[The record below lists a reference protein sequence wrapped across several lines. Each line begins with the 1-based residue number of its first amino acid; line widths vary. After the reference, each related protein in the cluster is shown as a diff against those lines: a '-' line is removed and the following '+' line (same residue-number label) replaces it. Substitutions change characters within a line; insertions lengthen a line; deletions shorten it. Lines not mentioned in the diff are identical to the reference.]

1 MRFFLVALDPGTGTV
16 RLIKEGTYAQR
27 QDALDV
33 LGPAVDEDSSLA
45 TSDLFLVDLDQIA
58 PVVLYRPATPTVA
71 PEEPLADAWIAP
83 ADEPAADEA
92 VEEAVLEGPEPLWVP
107 DETLTPAEPDDG
119 DLADALRRAAS
130 RMESEGI
137 VAPPS
142 VEEFAAQGASEPPA
156 ATALTEEAL
165 AEGLLVD
172 QEPWPWE
179 STAGEDTGPT
189 AAEDTAV
196 AAVEESAKPEAL
208 PAAGMGDQDGAIVEL
223 EAALSLDSALPDA
236 VVAPEQ
242 SGVFEPVGIDEP
254 GLEEVQLLTP
264 VGDLA
269 SHPLIMGEYA
279 PDPGADVDELTLS
292 ELEALAASLGSPVSS
307 ADAAV
312 EVEVAPVIGTDGVES
327 PADEAQAVE
336 VPAEE
341 ATIAE
346 ASTAGTDTAETVVVA
361 PVATPSEEKA
371 YEPGGLDIAAYTC
384 DDCVYVET
392 CPKARQEGPATCG
405 SFQWKSV

>member
-1 MRFFLVALDPGTGTV
+1 MRFFLVALDPGTGAV
-16 RLIKEGTYAQR
+16 RLIKDGTYAQR

-45 TSDLFLVDLDQIA
+45 ASDLFLVDLDQIA

-83 ADEPAADEA
+83 ADEPEADAAI
-92 VEEAVLEGPEPLWVP
+92 EEAVLEGPEPLWVP
-107 DETLTPAEPDDG
+107 DETLVPASPEDG

-142 VEEFAAQGASEPPA
+142 VEEFAAQAAAEPPA
-156 ATALTEEAL
+156 VESAG
-165 AEGLLVD
+165 GLLVD
-172 QEPWPWE
+172 PEPWPWE
-179 STAGEDTGPT
+179 STVTEDAPT
-189 AAEDTAV
+189 AAA
-196 AAVEESAKPEAL
+196 EETPKPEAL
-208 PAAGMGDQDGAIVEL
+208 TAGEADDQAGAALDL
-223 EAALSLDSALPDA
+223 EAALALDTPLPEDDT
-236 VVAPEQ
+236 APEQ
-242 SGVFEPVGIDEP
+242 SGIFEPVGIDEP
-254 GLEEVQLLTP
+254 GLEDVQLLTP

-279 PDPGADVDELTLS
+279 PDPEADVDDLTLS
-292 ELEALAASLGSPVSS
+292 ELEALAASL
-307 ADAAV
+307 
-312 EVEVAPVIGTDGVES
+312 
-327 PADEAQAVE
+327 E
-336 VPAEE
+336 VPAGVEVVGVVPEAAAVTEIEIVGTDAGVAEDEE
-341 ATIAE
+341 SSVGEGGTVE
-346 ASTAGTDTAETVVVA
+346 ASAGESEAADGSDVRIQAPATVSDA
-361 PVATPSEEKA
+361 PSAEEKA
-371 YEPGGLDIAAYTC
+371 YEPGGLDIASYTC